1 MPVTPA
7 GWPES
12 VKETGEAKPP
22 VDVICTVKLP
32 DCPLVIAADEGET
45 EIVKSGAGKGLVTV
59 KVTSAL

>member
-1 MPVTPA
+1 VTPA

-22 VDVICTVKLP
+22 VDVNVIVKVP
-32 DCPLVIAADEGET
+32 ESPLVIDADKGKT
-45 EIVKSGAGKGLVTV
+45 DIVKSGVGKGVVTV

>member
-1 MPVTPA
+1 MTPA

-22 VDVICTVKLP
+22 VDVNVIVKVP
-32 DCPLVIAADEGET
+32 ESPLVIDADKGKT
-45 EIVKSGAGKGLVTV
+45 DIVKSGVGKGVVTV